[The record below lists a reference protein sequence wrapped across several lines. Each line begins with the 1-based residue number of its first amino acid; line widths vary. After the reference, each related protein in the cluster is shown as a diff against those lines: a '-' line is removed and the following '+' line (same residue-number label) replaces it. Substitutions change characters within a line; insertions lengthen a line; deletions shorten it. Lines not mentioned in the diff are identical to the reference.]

1 MIFIN
6 GGFPL
11 VDELKIKYPELE
23 LGDNEIKQI
32 LKEDFEI
39 FLKLLAPFAPH
50 IAEELW
56 SKIGNKTSIHLE
68 KWPEYDKSL
77 IVDEEI
83 ELIVQINGK
92 LRDKIKIKADL
103 GEEEA
108 KKIVLESEKVKN
120 WIDGREIK
128 QVVFVKGKLMNIVV

>member
-1 MIFIN
+1 MKNI
-6 GGFPL
+6 L
-11 VDELKIKYPELE
+11 VVCALSAEL
-23 LGDNEIKQI
+23 NEIKQI

-108 KKIVLESEKVKN
+108 KKIVLESEKVKI
-120 WIDGREIK
+120 WIDGKKIK